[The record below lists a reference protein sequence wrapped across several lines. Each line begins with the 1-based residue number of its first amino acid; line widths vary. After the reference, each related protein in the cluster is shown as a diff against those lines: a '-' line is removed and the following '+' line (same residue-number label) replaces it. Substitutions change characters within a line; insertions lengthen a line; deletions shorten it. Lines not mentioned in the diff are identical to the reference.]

1 MIRVHSVVDCLGNTL
16 TVENG
21 GIEIQYWNHQKTEQI
36 TDEEQI
42 SKLGLESSHL
52 GPNDYSFAVRYKAI
66 SANGKTSISGRTI
79 NVVTS
84 DSVAND
90 KNPCPISDEPTPT
103 PTPEDASSE
112 LDANESECV
121 TSYNKQ

>member
-1 MIRVHSVVDCLGNTL
+1 MKHEERGTFYWCKGTQYIDPRVHSVVDCLGNTL

-66 SANGKTSISGRTI
+66 SANGKTSISK
-79 NVVTS
+79 
-84 DSVAND
+84 A
-90 KNPCPISDEPTPT
+90 DE
-103 PTPEDASSE
+103 
-112 LDANESECV
+112 
-121 TSYNKQ
+121 Q